1 MVFCWICCF
10 LIDLYVYLMGL
21 LYLFNFY
28 FVLFV
33 VNYESLVHVLCC
45 CYGKLWC
52 IYCCG
57 LMFLILQ
64 YQGLIVNIGNLMC
77 LTPKCEA
84 LLMWVF
90 VYKFITHWVNWEMMW
105 REKFIGEF
113 LQLFGTLV
121 DYDRF
126 ICEDFR
132 GVNIF
137 FFLGSNISFPLFCFL
152 FFFWSIWSHF
162 YEV

>member
-1 MVFCWICCF
+1 MVKEIGGGQLVNSSNNMGYLNSVLSSSSQVHAEDEPVSGGGLRFFFLVWIMVFCWICCF
-10 LIDLYVYLMGL
+10 VIDLYLYLMGL

-77 LTPKCEA
+77 LIPKCEA

-90 VYKFITHWVNWEMMW
+90 VYKFITHW
-105 REKFIGEF
+105 G
-113 LQLFGTLV
+113 
-121 DYDRF
+121 
-126 ICEDFR
+126 
-132 GVNIF
+132 
-137 FFLGSNISFPLFCFL
+137 
-152 FFFWSIWSHF
+152 
-162 YEV
+162 

>member
-1 MVFCWICCF
+1 MAKEIGGGQLVNSSNNMGYLNSVLSSSSQVHAEDEPVSGGGLRFFFFLVWIMVFCWICCF

-33 VNYESLVHVLCC
+33 VNYESLMHVLCC

-77 LTPKCEA
+77 LIPKCEA

-90 VYKFITHWVNWEMMW
+90 VYKFITHW
-105 REKFIGEF
+105 G
-113 LQLFGTLV
+113 
-121 DYDRF
+121 
-126 ICEDFR
+126 
-132 GVNIF
+132 
-137 FFLGSNISFPLFCFL
+137 
-152 FFFWSIWSHF
+152 
-162 YEV
+162 